1 MQVKEGDGRLGDVTQ
16 TTDEGRTAAPLRALE
31 IFCGIGG
38 FAVAVAGANVRIM
51 GAFDQDPAALAVY
64 RLNSPDHGARSVDL
78 ERVSAWELTAG
89 GIHLWWLSP
98 PCQPYCER
106 GARRD
111 LVDPRARSLVHILE
125 LLGRIPDDLLPRHL
139 ALENVAGFVG
149 SEAHGRL
156 TDVLASRGFQVRE
169 RLLCPTELGVPMRRP
184 RYYLVAS
191 RDELRP
197 LLPLAPRPLR
207 PLADFLDPVPDG
219 LLLSPDVVARFG
231 GALPVI
237 DPADPSACA
246 TCFTSG
252 YGKSITSAG
261 SYLRCADGVRHFSP
275 GEIARLMGF
284 PEGFRFPEGIA
295 LRKQWHLIGNSLSV
309 IAVREVLRVFPS
321 LLLPPDD
328 DTENPFISPEIMV

>member
-1 MQVKEGDGRLGDVTQ
+1 MT
-16 TTDEGRTAAPLRALE
+16 EGRTAAPLRVLE
-31 IFCGIGG
+31 LFCGIGG
-38 FAVAVAGANVRIM
+38 FAAAVAGANVRIV
-51 GAFDQDPAALAVY
+51 GAFDQDPAALAAY
-64 RLNSPDHGARSVDL
+64 RLNFPGHGARAVVL

-89 GIHLWWLSP
+89 GIDLWWLSP

-111 LVDPRARSLVHILE
+111 LADPRARSLVHILD

-139 ALENVAGFVG
+139 ALENVAGFVA

-184 RYYLVAS
+184 RYYLAAS
-191 RDELRP
+191 RDEFRP
-197 LLPLAPRPLR
+197 LLPLAPHPLP
-207 PLADFLDPVPDG
+207 PLAAFLDPTLDAPVPDG

-231 GALPVI
+231 GALPLL

-252 YGKSITSAG
+252 YGRSITSAG
-261 SYLRCADGVRHFSP
+261 SYLRCADGVRYFSP
-275 GEIARLMGF
+275 EEIARLMGF

-295 LRKQWHLIGNSLSV
+295 LRKRWHLIGNSLAV
-309 IAVREVLRVFPS
+309 GAVREVLRAFPA
-321 LLLPPDD
+321 LEIPAVDVP
-328 DTENPFISPEIMV
+328 ENPSIPPENMI